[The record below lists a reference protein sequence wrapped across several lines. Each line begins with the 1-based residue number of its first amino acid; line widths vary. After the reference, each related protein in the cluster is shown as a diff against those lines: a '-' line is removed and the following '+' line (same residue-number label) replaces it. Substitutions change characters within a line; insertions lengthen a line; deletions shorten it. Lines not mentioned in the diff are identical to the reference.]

1 MDTKEHHP
9 RPNNRKHA
17 KSRGFTLIEM
27 LIVLAL
33 IGLVATL
40 AISNLG
46 GLFGQAKE
54 DTAAN
59 WVNGTGTGLVTAYFA
74 RVGTYPKSIDELM
87 TPADGKTAF
96 VQRAK
101 DIQSPWGKPYQYK
114 QPGDHNPG
122 SFDLWAI
129 TPEGKEIGN
138 WDK

>member
-1 MDTKEHHP
+1 MDTKEQPP
-9 RPNNRKHA
+9 RQNERKA
-17 KSRGFTLIEM
+17 GKSSGFTLIEM

-54 DTAAN
+54 ETAEN
-59 WVNGTGTGLVTAYFA
+59 WVNGTGKSLMVAYFA

-87 TPADGKTAF
+87 TPTDGKAAF
-96 VQRAK
+96 VERAK
-101 DIQSPWGKPYQYK
+101 DIQNPWGKPYQYK
-114 QPGDHNPG
+114 QPGGHNPN

>member
-1 MDTKEHHP
+1 MDTKEQPP
-9 RPNNRKHA
+9 RLSEHMARKT
-17 KSRGFTLIEM
+17 RGFTLIEM

-54 DTAAN
+54 ETAEN
-59 WVNGTGTGLVTAYFA
+59 WVNGTGKGLITAYFA

-87 TPADGKTAF
+87 TPSDGKAAF
-96 VQRAK
+96 VERAR
-101 DIQSPWGKPYQYK
+101 DVQNPWGKAYQYK